1 MDTSLL
7 ALPLIWVGAQLEL
20 TEAAGGEFAAPEVQ
34 SGELTEG
41 FNLLTKHED
50 LVFIPAVVS
59 RDLHRVGDA

>member
-7 ALPLIWVGAQLEL
+7 VLPLIWVGAQLEL
-20 TEAAGGEFAAPEVQ
+20 TEAAGGEFATSEVQ

-41 FNLLTKHED
+41 INLLTKHED

-59 RDLHRVGDA
+59 RDLYRVGDA